1 MSEPTAQE
9 IVTAIQGTLV
19 VVNAMLP
26 AIVAHALSVEEERVK
41 ATYRVEAVGEI
52 LAFMIEVFLDG
63 KDLTAYQAAQVEQ
76 VLRAIGLISENGQ
89 LRPTPAHL
97 S

>member
-9 IVTAIQGTLV
+9 IVDALQGTLV

-26 AIVAHALSVEEERVK
+26 AIVAHALSVEGERVK
-41 ATYRVEAVGEI
+41 ATYRVEAVGGL
-52 LAFMIEVFLDG
+52 LAFMLEVFLDG

-76 VLRAIGLISENGQ
+76 VLKAIGLMSESGQ
-89 LRPTPAHL
+89 LGPTPAL
-97 S
+97 PS